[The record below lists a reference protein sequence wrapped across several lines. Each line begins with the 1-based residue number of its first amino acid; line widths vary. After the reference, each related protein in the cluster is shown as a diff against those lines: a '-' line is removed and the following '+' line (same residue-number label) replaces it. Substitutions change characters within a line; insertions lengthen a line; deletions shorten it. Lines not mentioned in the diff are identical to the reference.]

1 MARNNSREEIMDFLF
16 AESELLD
23 SNRLEKWID
32 MLTEDV
38 VYTIPIRRL
47 VARGSGEQF
56 DMNGYFAKDDYKSLM
71 ARVAR
76 LKKESAWTEEVPSPT
91 RHFISN
97 IRIEK
102 SDEGETTVKSNVLV
116 LRYSNGGNT
125 VIMISGERLDKIVNE
140 NGKLKLS
147 NRTVFL
153 DRNTLNSDGLT
164 YII

>member
-1 MARNNSREEIMDFLF
+1 MAGNNSREEIMDFLF

-23 SNRLEKWID
+23 SNRIEQWID

-91 RHFISN
+91 RHFIRHFLLTRHFDANGSPY
-97 IRIEK
+97 K
-102 SDEGETTVKSNVLV
+102 SLFMPVSCIL
-116 LRYSNGGNT
+116 
-125 VIMISGERLDKIVNE
+125 
-140 NGKLKLS
+140 
-147 NRTVFL
+147 
-153 DRNTLNSDGLT
+153 
-164 YII
+164 